1 MEVYIM
7 SKVNEKMNV
16 LLADL
21 NVLYRKVQNY
31 HWNVDGRNFF
41 TIHAKLEEYYN
52 EINEQID
59 EIAERILSIKA
70 RPYATMKK
78 YLEITNIKEAKD
90 EDIIDL
96 DIVKNLKA
104 DFETILGELKD
115 IKREADKEEDFGT
128 SAMMDELIIGYET
141 KLWMLGAFLKQ

>member
-1 MEVYIM
+1 
-7 SKVNEKMNV
+7 MNV

-78 YLEITNIKEAKD
+78 HLEITNIKEAKD

>member
-1 MEVYIM
+1 M

-70 RPYATMKK
+70 RQRSEQSFH
-78 YLEITNIKEAKD
+78 LNGFNAKAHSV
-90 EDIIDL
+90 II
-96 DIVKNLKA
+96 
-104 DFETILGELKD
+104 
-115 IKREADKEEDFGT
+115 
-128 SAMMDELIIGYET
+128 
-141 KLWMLGAFLKQ
+141 

>member
-1 MEVYIM
+1 M

-96 DIVKNLKA
+96 DRVKNLKA

>member
-1 MEVYIM
+1 M

>member
-1 MEVYIM
+1 M

-90 EDIIDL
+90 QDIADL
-96 DIVKNLKA
+96 DLVKILKV
-104 DFETILGELKD
+104 DFETLLGEVKD
-115 IKREADKEEDFGT
+115 IKAAADEADDYGT
-128 SAMMDELIIGYET
+128 SAMMDELITGYET
-141 KLWMLGAFLKQ
+141 KLWMLGAFLK

>member
-1 MEVYIM
+1 M

-115 IKREADKEEDFGT
+115 IKREADKE
-128 SAMMDELIIGYET
+128 A
-141 KLWMLGAFLKQ
+141 ALKTLEA

>member
-1 MEVYIM
+1 MTNVIKKLNVY
-7 SKVNEKMNV
+7 
-16 LLADL
+16 LADL
-21 NVLYRKVQNY
+21 NVMYRKVQNY

-70 RPYATMKK
+70 RPYGTMKK
-78 YLEITNIKEAKD
+78 YLEITNIKEAHD
-90 EDIIDL
+90 EDIADL

-104 DFETILGELKD
+104 DFETILGEVKE
-115 IKREADKEEDFGT
+115 IKKEADKEDDFGT

>member
-1 MEVYIM
+1 M

-96 DIVKNLKA
+96 DRVKNLKA
-104 DFETILGELKD
+104 DFETIIGELKD

>member
-1 MEVYIM
+1 M

-70 RPYATMKK
+70 RPYEKMKK